1 MEKILLEISLG
12 EALDK
17 LSILE
22 IKVAKIKDERNAEC
36 KKEYETIYEKLVKY
50 IEKFPYHYRIL
61 KEINTVLWDLEDTF
75 QENPEVF
82 KNIKIQNG
90 RRFRMK
96 AKINNLAN
104 SNLKEQKSYKKTK
117 AYVYTHLGLGDHF
130 WMNGSIRLL
139 ATCYDEVMV
148 VCKKNNEVAVRQMY
162 SDDPSITFHIIDDD
176 SQLFPFTIK
185 KYHLID
191 QGFDVYSCGYH
202 TDNPKIYDF
211 PLSFYDD
218 MKMPRSVRTSYFDVP
233 TFPESKQLCIQG
245 NYILIHQQSSQK
257 QIDIFTAVEKENPN
271 TLILDINENHYPVGH
286 AYNLL
291 AELVVNKPM
300 LHYKD
305 LIENAKEI
313 HCIESSFYC
322 FCSHLDL
329 SKVEK
334 KVCYL
339 PCDNSSERLGIFET
353 AILDG

>member
-1 MEKILLEISLG
+1 
-12 EALDK
+12 
-17 LSILE
+17 
-22 IKVAKIKDERNAEC
+22 
-36 KKEYETIYEKLVKY
+36 
-50 IEKFPYHYRIL
+50 
-61 KEINTVLWDLEDTF
+61 
-75 QENPEVF
+75 
-82 KNIKIQNG
+82 
-90 RRFRMK
+90 MK
-96 AKINNLAN
+96 SKINNLAN

-148 VCKKNNEVAVRQMY
+148 VCKKNNEAVVRAMY
-162 SDDPSITFHIIDDD
+162 ADDPCITFHLIHDDAD
-176 SQLFPFTIK
+176 LFPFSIK

-202 TDNPKIYDF
+202 TDDPKIYDF

-218 MKMPRSVRTSYFDVP
+218 MKMPRSVRTSYFYVP
-233 TFPESKQLCIQG
+233 TLSESKELCING
-245 NYILIHQQSSQK
+245 DYILIHQQSSQK
-257 QIDIFTAVEKENPN
+257 HIDIFRQLEKTNPN
-271 TLILDINENHYPVGH
+271 TLILDINTNHYPVGH
-286 AYNLL
+286 AYNLI
-291 AELVVNKPM
+291 AETVVNKPM
-300 LHYKD
+300 LHYKN

-339 PCDNSSERLGIFET
+339 PCDLSSERLGIFET
-353 AILDG
+353 GILDG